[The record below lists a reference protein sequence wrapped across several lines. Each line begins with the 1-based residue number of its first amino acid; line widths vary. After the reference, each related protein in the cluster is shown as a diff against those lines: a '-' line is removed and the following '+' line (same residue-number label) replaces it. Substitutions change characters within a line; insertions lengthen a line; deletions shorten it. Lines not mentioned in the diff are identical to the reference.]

1 MYRVALPATDGS
13 ESTEPLRITCEVV
26 DSTGA
31 RTTSTASVNVRAT
44 SAVQQLPALRIQPS
58 YIQDDAVVIGYCD
71 FDKDDFST
79 TNPDGIR
86 RVKEALAAGKRVTL
100 IASCDELGDATYN
113 DALMERRAR
122 NAVRL
127 LGTRATDVTIA
138 RQPSSDGSNTTP
150 MQRIANRSVRAVIK

>member
-1 MYRVALPATDGS
+1 
-13 ESTEPLRITCEVV
+13 
-26 DSTGA
+26 
-31 RTTSTASVNVRAT
+31 
-44 SAVQQLPALRIQPS
+44 
-58 YIQDDAVVIGYCD
+58 
-71 FDKDDFST
+71 
-79 TNPDGIR
+79 
-86 RVKEALAAGKRVTL
+86 VKEALATGKRVTL